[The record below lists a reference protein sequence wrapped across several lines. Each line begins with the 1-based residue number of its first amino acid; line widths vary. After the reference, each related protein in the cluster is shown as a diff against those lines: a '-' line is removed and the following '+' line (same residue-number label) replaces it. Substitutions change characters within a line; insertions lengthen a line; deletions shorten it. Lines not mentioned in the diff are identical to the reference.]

1 MKTLSICFDEILK
14 EEVNYLDNLI
24 KANKNT
30 DLQIERERKSK
41 VSVKTKINY
50 IKKNYILYLL
60 IAPAIILTIIFKYV
74 PMYGATIAF
83 KDFSPMKGIM
93 GSEWVGVKYFT
104 NFLTSPNFMQIFMN
118 TLKLSSF
125 ELLIGFP
132 IPIILALML
141 NQVRRANIKKN
152 IQLVLYAP
160 HFISVVVVSG
170 MVFLFLAQAG
180 PINTIL
186 TSILGKPVSFMS
198 DPNAFRSIYIWSGV
212 WQGAGWASIIYVAA
226 LANVDP
232 QLHDAATVD
241 GASLLQ
247 RIWHIDLPTLKPV
260 MAVLFILAAGGIMA
274 IGFEK
279 AYLLQTSMN
288 LPSSE
293 IIATYVYKRGLLAGD
308 YSFATAVG
316 LFNAV
321 INVILLVFVNQV
333 VKKLNEG
340 EGLL

>member
-1 MKTLSICFDEILK
+1 MEEIVKREHAIPVSKPATTTKLSK
-14 EEVNYLDNLI
+14 NL
-24 KANKNT
+24 T
-30 DLQIERERKSK
+30 
-41 VSVKTKINY
+41 Y

-60 IAPAIILTIIFKYV
+60 IAPAVILTIIFKYI
-74 PMYGATIAF
+74 PIYGATIAF
-83 KDFSPMKGIM
+83 KDFSPIRGIA
-93 GSEWVGVKYFT
+93 GSEWVGLKHFT
-104 NFLTSPNFMQIFMN
+104 SFLTSPNFMEILMN
-118 TLKLSSF
+118 TIKLSSF

-141 NQVRRANIKKN
+141 NQLRKSSVKKN
-152 IQLVLYAP
+152 VQLALYAP

-170 MVFLFLAQAG
+170 MVFLFLSPVG
-180 PINTIL
+180 PVNALLSTFL
-186 TSILGKPVSFMS
+186 DKPISFMS
-198 DPNAFRSIYIWSGV
+198 DPDYFRSIYIWSGV
-212 WQGAGWASIIYVAA
+212 WQGAGWASIVYVAA

-232 QLHDAATVD
+232 QLHEAATLD

-260 MAVLFILAAGGIMA
+260 MAVLFILAAGGIMG

-279 AYLLQTSMN
+279 AYLMQTSMN
-288 LPSSE
+288 SPSSE

-321 INVILLVFVNQV
+321 VNVILLGVVNQV

-340 EGLL
+340 EGLV

>member
-1 MKTLSICFDEILK
+1 MQVSKPRK
-14 EEVNYLDNLI
+14 VNRQL
-24 KANKNT
+24 
-30 DLQIERERKSK
+30 E
-41 VSVKTKINY
+41 Y

-60 IAPAIILTIIFKYV
+60 IAPAVILTIIFKYI
-74 PMYGATIAF
+74 PIYGALIAF
-83 KDFSPMKGIM
+83 KDYSPIKGIM
-93 GSEWVGVKYFT
+93 GSEWVGFKHFT
-104 NFLTSPNFMQIFMN
+104 DFLTSPNFLQILVN
-118 TLKLSSF
+118 TIKLSSF

-141 NQVRRANIKKN
+141 NQLRKSGVKKN

-160 HFISVVVVSG
+160 HFISVVVISG
-170 MVFLFLAQAG
+170 MIFLFLSPVG

-186 TSILGKPVSFMS
+186 GLFTDKPISFMS
-198 DPNAFRSIYIWSGV
+198 NPDYFRSIYIWSGV

-232 QLHDAATVD
+232 QLHEAATLD

-260 MAVLFILAAGGIMA
+260 MAVLFILAAGGIMG

-288 LPSSE
+288 IPSSE

-321 INVILLVFVNQV
+321 VNVILLVFVNQV

-340 EGLL
+340 EGLM

>member
-1 MKTLSICFDEILK
+1 LEELVKVNQEIPRQK
-14 EEVNYLDNLI
+14 KATSKI
-24 KANKNT
+24 KK
-30 DLQIERERKSK
+30 QFEF
-41 VSVKTKINY
+41 

-83 KDFSPMKGIM
+83 KDFSAMKGVW
-93 GSEWVGVKYFT
+93 GSEWVGLKHF
-104 NFLTSPNFMQIFMN
+104 NDFLTSPNFIEILMN
-118 TLKLSSF
+118 TIKLSSF

-141 NQVRRANIKKN
+141 NQLRKANIKKN
-152 IQLVLYAP
+152 VQLVLYAP
-160 HFISVVVVSG
+160 NFISVVVVSG
-170 MVFLFLAQAG
+170 MVFLFLSPTG
-180 PINTIL
+180 PINAIL
-186 TSILGKPVSFMS
+186 SMVLDKPVSFMS
-198 DPNAFRSIYIWSGV
+198 DPDAFRSIYIWSGV

-232 QLHDAATVD
+232 QLHDAATID

-260 MAVLFILAAGGIMA
+260 MAILFILAAGGIMS

-288 LPSSE
+288 IPSSE
-293 IIATYVYKRGLLAGD
+293 IIATYVYKRGLQAGD

-316 LFNAV
+316 LFNSV
-321 INVILLVFVNQV
+321 VNIILLVFVNQV

-340 EGLL
+340 DGLL

>member
-1 MKTLSICFDEILK
+1 MQIKTEKETVLEI
-14 EEVNYLDNLI
+14 
-24 KANKNT
+24 
-30 DLQIERERKSK
+30 
-41 VSVKTKINY
+41 KTKRKLVSKLKHQIDY

-83 KDFSPMKGIM
+83 KDFSPMRGIM
-93 GSEWVGVKYFT
+93 GSEWVGFKHFT
-104 NFLTSPNFMQIFMN
+104 TFLESPNFLNIFMN

-141 NQVRRANIKKN
+141 NQLRRAKVKKN

-170 MVFLFLAQAG
+170 MVFLFLSPAG
-180 PINTIL
+180 PINAIL
-186 TSILGKPVSFMS
+186 TIFMDKPVSFMS
-198 DPNAFRSIYIWSGV
+198 NPDSFRSIYILSGV

-247 RIWHIDLPTLKPV
+247 RIWHIEIPTLKPV

-288 LPSSE
+288 ITTSE
-293 IIATYVYKRGLLAGD
+293 IIPTYVYKRGLLAGD

-316 LFNAV
+316 IFNAI
-321 INVILLVFVNQV
+321 INVFLLLFVNQV